1 MRDKKL
7 CNQLNRIAYKSC
19 ISDHLIT
26 GDRKHVYDYWLFLV
40 DAKRNCEAEGVQ
52 KALEFIDLIEE
63 LNGKN

>member
-1 MRDKKL
+1 MNDKKL

-19 ISDHLIT
+19 MSDYIIT
-26 GDRKHVYDYWLFLV
+26 GDRNDIYDYWLLLIEL
-40 DAKRNCEAEGVQ
+40 KRNCEAEGVQ